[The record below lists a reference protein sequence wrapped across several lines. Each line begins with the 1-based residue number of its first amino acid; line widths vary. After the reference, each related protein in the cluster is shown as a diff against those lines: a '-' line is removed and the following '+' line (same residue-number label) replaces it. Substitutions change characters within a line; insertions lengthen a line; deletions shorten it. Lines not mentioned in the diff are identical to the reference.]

1 MTTDYL
7 SALIPGGGRP
17 ERTSAGASS
26 RENMRRARPPSSTRA
41 VLSAGC
47 MQAGSLRVDGVRWVG
62 RLPAAARRRRRGEGG
77 AALEGERV
85 PGTTPFGRGEVRR
98 RSSEIG
104 RARATASSDE
114 IASEIVRGGAE
125 GGREGLTSG
134 DGAGAYRLVPSPS
147 SAPLPPPPS
156 PGPRPAPPPRGLRL
170 IVGWA
175 DRGRCGRLAA
185 GGDDAP
191 SWEPKTAPSSAHWA
205 ARGRC
210 GGLRDAWSVG
220 APETAL
226 PVGALLIGLAAAGGG
241 GGGRGRIGPWGG
253 QIASPEISR
262 P

>member
-1 MTTDYL
+1 
-7 SALIPGGGRP
+7 
-17 ERTSAGASS
+17 
-26 RENMRRARPPSSTRA
+26 
-41 VLSAGC
+41 

-114 IASEIVRGGAE
+114 IASEIERGGAE

-134 DGAGAYRLVPSPS
+134 DGAGANRLVPSPSSRCNLRDAISDGAGAYRLVPSPS

-210 GGLRDAWSVG
+210 GGLRDAWSDG

-226 PVGALLIGLAAAGGG
+226 HVGALLIGLAAAGGG

-253 QIASPEISR
+253 QIASPSPEISR